1 MALLQQRDFRKI
13 AVEDIAPNPNQPR
26 RIFDRD
32 ALMQLAE
39 SIKSCG
45 IITPLTVR
53 RAPRGGFELIAGERR
68 LMASKM
74 AGVRQVPC
82 YILETDEQSSSFMAV
97 VENLQR
103 KDLDF
108 FEEAL
113 SLRNL
118 IDKYGLTQQQTAQ
131 KIGKTQSAVANKLRL
146 LKLSDKAVGIIRE
159 SGLSERH
166 ARALLRLPEDEQALG
181 AETAVI
187 KAYTVEQ
194 TEKMVDN
201 MLDRA
206 GRAGESG
213 TNRQKPTQKDT
224 IYIKDV
230 RIFLNTLARAVKTME
245 MSGFDVD
252 VQQIVADRDTVVTV
266 RIASAV
272 QR

>member
-1 MALLQQRDFRKI
+1 MPLLQSRDFRKI
-13 AVEDIAPNPNQPR
+13 PVDDIAPNPNQPR
-26 RIFDRD
+26 KIFDPD
-32 ALMQLAE
+32 ALSQLAE
-39 SIKSCG
+39 SIKNCG

-53 RAPRGGFELIAGERR
+53 RSEKGGFELIAGERR
-68 LMASKM
+68 LMASKL
-74 AGVRQVPC
+74 AGLRQVPC
-82 YILETDEQSSSFMAV
+82 YILETDEEGSSFMAV

-118 IDKYGLTQQQTAQ
+118 IEKYGLTQQQTAQ

-146 LKLSDKAVGIIRE
+146 LKLSPKAVEIIRE

-166 ARALLRLPEDEQALG
+166 ARALLRLSADEQALG
-181 AETAVI
+181 AQTAVI

-201 MLDRA
+201 MLDRTD
-206 GRAGESG
+206 RVGETG
-213 TNRQKPTQKDT
+213 NNRQKPTQKDT

-230 RIFLNTLARAVKTME
+230 RIFLNTLARAVRTME
-245 MSGFDVD
+245 MSGFVVD
-252 VQQIVADRDTVVTV
+252 VQQSVSDRDTVVTV

>member
-1 MALLQQRDFRKI
+1 MAILQSRDFRKI

-26 RIFDRD
+26 RIFDQD
-32 ALMQLAE
+32 ALLQLAE

-45 IITPLTVR
+45 VITPLTVR
-53 RAPRGGFELIAGERR
+53 RAEKGGFELIAGERR
-68 LMASKM
+68 LMASKL
-74 AGVRQVPC
+74 AGLRQVPC
-82 YILETDEQSSSFMAV
+82 YILETDERGSSFMAV

-118 IDKYGLTQQQTAQ
+118 IEKYGMTQQQTAQ

-146 LKLSDKAVGIIRE
+146 LKLSPKAVEIIRE

-166 ARALLRLPEDEQALG
+166 ARSLLRLPADIQALG

-194 TEKMVDN
+194 TEKMVDS
-201 MLDRA
+201 MLERVE
-206 GRAGESG
+206 AGENKG
-213 TNRQKPTQKDT
+213 ENRRKTTQKDT
-224 IYIKDV
+224 VYIKDV
-230 RIFLNTLARAVKTME
+230 RIFLNTLSRAVKTMK

-252 VQQIVADRDTVVTV
+252 VQQSVDEDDTVVTV